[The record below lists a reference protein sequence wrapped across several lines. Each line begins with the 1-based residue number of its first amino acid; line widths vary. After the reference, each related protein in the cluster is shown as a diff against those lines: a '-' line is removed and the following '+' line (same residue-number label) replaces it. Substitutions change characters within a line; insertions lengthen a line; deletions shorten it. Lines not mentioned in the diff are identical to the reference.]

1 VTSDAGTG
9 TPAQTGVPADTA
21 GAAAPATSNAPVGAT
36 GAPAPGPANG
46 QSGSSQE
53 TTKFKLASQHL
64 GSAPADTR
72 FAGVAILAAIFGVA
86 GLGLFSR
93 GFARRQ
99 GLGRRW

>member
-1 VTSDAGTG
+1 
-9 TPAQTGVPADTA
+9 
-21 GAAAPATSNAPVGAT
+21 
-36 GAPAPGPANG
+36 
-46 QSGSSQE
+46 
-53 TTKFKLASQHL
+53 LASQHL